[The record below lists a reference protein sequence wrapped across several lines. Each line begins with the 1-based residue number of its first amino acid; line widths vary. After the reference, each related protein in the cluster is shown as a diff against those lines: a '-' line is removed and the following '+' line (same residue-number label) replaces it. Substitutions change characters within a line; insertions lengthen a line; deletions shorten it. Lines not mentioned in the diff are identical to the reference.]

1 MPQFGLIGRERELA
15 GLDAAIERA
24 RPGQCIVLE
33 LTGEPGMGKTSLLRA
48 FADRA
53 ASRSMGVLTSRA
65 SRFEQS
71 RAYALFADPIVRA
84 DELVYAHSD
93 IASGSGVLE
102 RSAPFDGSGAVAD
115 LIAASSG
122 EHGML
127 LCLDDLHWADGS
139 SLGLLRSLLRD
150 PPDVPLVVACAF
162 RPRQAPALL
171 VACLADIADRCA
183 TERLDLAPLD
193 REASDVLLGPDVE
206 PPRRAALH
214 QMSGGNPL
222 YLRILAALPAGPGSD
237 LVARAAWSAL
247 LGELAAVEPA
257 HLETLRAAAL
267 LGDPFDATLLPSTA
281 GLPGDA
287 AFAALDELVAA
298 DLVRPR
304 LGEPSQFHFRHALV
318 RGLVLLQTSMSW
330 RIAAHRRAA
339 EALRAAGSGVVE
351 RAPHLAVSAR
361 PGDLTAVRELL
372 AAAERVAS
380 SEPATAVAW
389 LRAASRL
396 LAGEAESESGR
407 ALRCDAL
414 GALLRVLLMTGQW
427 EQCRAMSAEL
437 LEALGADH
445 GSRRVAAVAFHALLE
460 RTRGDLP
467 RARAMLEAELAAMS
481 RSSTSAGAADPLR
494 LGLARVLLAQRRI
507 VDSRT
512 ALDGYSGSRFGSAS
526 TLALAAAYAGE
537 TSELRGHLE
546 SAVAALDVLT
556 DAALAANLDSLAHLA
571 WAEALGERG
580 ESAQR
585 HFARG
590 LRLGRRAGSRLLT
603 PYLLLGHGYS
613 AIATGRLR
621 DAVRSAETAAGG
633 ESGHADLSGFALALL
648 AWATVFLDGPEA
660 AAAAA
665 ERAVRETAGHGR
677 LHAGAV
683 GILALVRFGQ
693 GRPAECVELV
703 RSIAGRDTDEGPL
716 RCVAPMLHSLASM
729 ASSALGD
736 TAEAAAWAE
745 RALDAGAALGL
756 PGQQGYA
763 LLASA
768 VGTSD
773 PRAAARMLRD
783 AAERFAGG
791 GLVLIECQARLLL
804 AQKLVTLRSLDDASA
819 EAGRAK
825 VIAEACGA
833 HYLSRRAA
841 DVQRRIGAAR
851 SRRTEPGAAAASA
864 RETQIIQLVRLGMSN
879 QEVAAELFLSAR
891 TVEAHLTQIFRRF
904 GVRSRAA
911 LIARAAA
918 DAAAEGRGRR
928 PPEARGIGLM

>member
-1 MPQFGLIGRERELA
+1 MPQFGLIGREQELA
-15 GLDAAIERA
+15 RLDAAIERA
-24 RPGQCIVLE
+24 RPGRCIVLE

-53 ASRSMGVLTSRA
+53 ASRNMGVLTSRA

-71 RAYALFADPIVRA
+71 RPYALFTDPIVRA
-84 DELVYAHSD
+84 DELVYAHSGK
-93 IASGSGVLE
+93 ASGSGMLE
-102 RSAPFDGSGAVAD
+102 RPVPSDGSGAVATV
-115 LIAASSG
+115 LAASSG

-139 SLGLLRSLLRD
+139 SLSLLRNLLRD
-150 PPDVPLVVACAF
+150 PPAVPLVVACAF

-183 TERLDLAPLD
+183 TERLDLAPLG
-193 REASDVLLGPDVE
+193 REASDALLGPGVE

-214 QMSGGNPL
+214 QTSGGNPL

-247 LGELAAVEPA
+247 LGELAVVEPA

-267 LGDPFDATLLPSTA
+267 LGDPFDATLVPTTA
-281 GLPGDA
+281 GLHRDA
-287 AFAALDELVAA
+287 AFAALDELAAA
-298 DLVRPR
+298 DLVRPC
-304 LGEPSQFHFRHALV
+304 LGEPSRFRFRHALV

-330 RIAAHRRAA
+330 RTAAHRRAA

-361 PGDLTAVRELL
+361 PGELTAARELL
-372 AAAERVAS
+372 AAAERVAA

-396 LAGEAESESGR
+396 LPGESEAGR
-407 ALRCDAL
+407 ALRRDAL
-414 GALLRVLLMTGQW
+414 GALVRMLVMSGQW
-427 EQCRAMSAEL
+427 EQCRTVSAEL

-445 GSRRVAAVAFHALLE
+445 GSRRIAAVAFHALLE

-467 RARAMLEAELAAMS
+467 RARMVLEAELATMS
-481 RSSTSAGAADPLR
+481 RSPTSAGAADPLR

-507 VDSRT
+507 ADSRT

-537 TSELRGHLE
+537 TSELCGHIE

-556 DAALAANLDSLAHLA
+556 DAALAADLDSLAHLA

-585 HFARG
+585 HFALG

-621 DAVRSAETAAGG
+621 DAVRSAETAAADG
-633 ESGHADLSGFALALL
+633 SGRTDLSGFALALL

-665 ERAVRETAGHGR
+665 ERAMRETAGHGR
-677 LHAGAV
+677 LRAGAV

-736 TAEAAAWAE
+736 TAEAAVWAE

-763 LLASA
+763 LLARA

-791 GLVLIECQARLLL
+791 GLVLMECQARLLL
-804 AQKLVTLRSLDDASA
+804 AQKLITLRSLDDASA

-825 VIAEACGA
+825 GIAEACGA
-833 HYLSRRAA
+833 RYLSRRAA

-851 SRRTEPGAAAASA
+851 SRRTEPGAAAVSA
-864 RETQIIQLVRLGMSN
+864 RETQIIRLVRLGMSN

-918 DAAAEGRGRR
+918 DAVAEG
-928 PPEARGIGLM
+928 